1 LADARR
7 VGGLEAEIAAAE
19 QKLNQKQKEKQ
30 EAKRKLEAAA
40 TVILMNKAIEHAQ
53 AVGGLQA
60 EIATASAKLA
70 SLQATEARMQRAIDT
85 ATSKLSKATQP
96 SHIQSALQA
105 TDGSVQRQMPQK
117 IVAAITRVAPAAG
130 DAQETQIVLQLI
142 HECNQIAPG
151 SFGGGD
157 ATRGRAK
164 QRLSDLIVPMLGP
177 DADAA
182 TFEKAV
188 ALMTAC
194 EGDCRLK
201 GSIIL
206 EGFAMPPPAPV
217 GPTAA
222 RSPGPAGETA
232 FSNINGDYVV
242 RGALVNGSPAY
253 SRVGDAELWVSKTDS
268 GEWAVTDTA
277 SKGTIVGD
285 AFAEVAATPWGC
297 ESWCKRD
304 AGNNYVSATTAK
316 VLPLVEGVQGRL
328 DELMSKRIAI
338 AISLPDVAQIKA
350 ALTAAASVGYTAG
363 LSEAEGLVASLEKIA
378 ARSDMQVPSARNAM
392 DAAELEALV
401 FTDAP
406 TGLCACLSGPTERPA
421 LTAAQVRLITSK
433 RAPLAAP
440 ERVRVT
446 NPAVVTAEGEGL
458 PGTVT
463 SLGGGGPLDGLAGR
477 GQEWAGQRGAGS
489 KLSAA
494 SSGLGK
500 IAEGLPVL
508 GGAVGAFFQGCSI
521 LGKQIEQLSDNAQDI
536 ESTLE
541 RLVPF
546 TVVMRDIVTT
556 VSGRYPDGNLP
567 EGFASTFCSLT
578 TSLDTLAGVIRDYAS
593 SSAMEQASNANE
605 FNRELARVLSTID
618 SHKGTLHASLSADTG
633 SQVNQVHELV
643 RKKNTREKV
652 TPRHAVN
659 RR

>member
-1 LADARR
+1 MADARR

-19 QKLNQKQKEKQ
+19 EKLSQKQ
-30 EAKRKLEAAA
+30 EAKGQLDAAV

-105 TDGSVQRQMPQK
+105 TDGSVQRQMPQE

-206 EGFAMPPPAPV
+206 EGF
-217 GPTAA
+217 T
-222 RSPGPAGETA
+222 S
-232 FSNINGDYVV
+232 SLNGDYVV

-297 ESWCKRD
+297 ESWCNRD

-316 VLPLVEGVQGRL
+316 VLPLVESLEGVQGRL

-363 LSEAEGLVASLEKIA
+363 LSEAEGLVASLEKIS

-446 NPAVVTAEGEGL
+446 NPAVVTAEEEGL

-463 SLGGGGPLDGLAGR
+463 SLGGSGPLDGLAGR

-567 EGFASTFCSLT
+567 EGFASTFRSLT

-652 TPRHAVN
+652 TPRHAAN
-659 RR
+659 RLPVIHQNSDSYRVCSMLLRIGS